1 MKKLYLASALATVL
15 TLSSNAMAIDSTG
28 CGLGSMAW
36 RGQSGTA
43 PQILAVTTIGSFG
56 TQTFGISSG
65 TSGCDQNGRI
75 TGGTQRMVLNF
86 LENNMEQYAL
96 DASRGEGETLD
107 TLAGIMEVDKSEL
120 AAKVHD
126 NFAFIFPND
135 NVDADEVTL
144 NLFKVMNAKFP
155 DAETLC
161 RKGGRLFSSYV
172 YAKGQNKKICE
183 RAAGGGDV
191 VCVGPSRR

>member
-1 MKKLYLASALATVL
+1 MKKVYLASAMMGAAMILAAPAQAV
-15 TLSSNAMAIDSTG
+15 DSTG

-36 RGQSGTA
+36 RGQRGIG
-43 PQILAVTTIGSFG
+43 PQVLAATTNGSFG

-135 NVDADEVTL
+135 NVDAVEVTL
-144 NLFKVMNAKFP
+144 NLFKVMNA
-155 DAETLC
+155 
-161 RKGGRLFSSYV
+161 
-172 YAKGQNKKICE
+172 
-183 RAAGGGDV
+183 
-191 VCVGPSRR
+191 

>member
-43 PQILAVTTIGSFG
+43 PQILAVTTNGSFG

-86 LENNMEQYAL
+86 LENNMSSMRLTLPAARAKPLIRWPAL
-96 DASRGEGETLD
+96 W
-107 TLAGIMEVDKSEL
+107 KST
-120 AAKVHD
+120 KVSWRPR
-126 NFAFIFPND
+126 FTTISPSFFR
-135 NVDADEVTL
+135 TTML
-144 NLFKVMNAKFP
+144 M
-155 DAETLC
+155 
-161 RKGGRLFSSYV
+161 RL
-172 YAKGQNKKICE
+172 KLL
-183 RAAGGGDV
+183 
-191 VCVGPSRR
+191 

>member
-43 PQILAVTTIGSFG
+43 PQILAVTTNGS
-56 TQTFGISSG
+56 FGISSG

-126 NFAFIFPND
+126 NFAFIFPKD
-135 NVDADEVTL
+135 NVDAVEVTL
-144 NLFKVMNAKFP
+144 NLFKVMNA
-155 DAETLC
+155 
-161 RKGGRLFSSYV
+161 
-172 YAKGQNKKICE
+172 
-183 RAAGGGDV
+183 
-191 VCVGPSRR
+191 